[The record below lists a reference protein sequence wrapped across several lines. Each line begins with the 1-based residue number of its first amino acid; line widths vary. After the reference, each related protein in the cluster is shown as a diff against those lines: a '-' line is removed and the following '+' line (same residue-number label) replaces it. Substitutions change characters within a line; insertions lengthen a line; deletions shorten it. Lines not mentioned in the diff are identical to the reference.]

1 MGRIGKLVITLLLC
15 LMVGTAAS
23 AEGAVNLP
31 AQLLEIK
38 AEAFFGDTTLRRVII
53 PESVEKIGERA
64 FAYSA
69 VREVVLPPSLT
80 EMAADA
86 FEGCEGIVAVVHA
99 GSYAHAYCE
108 ENDVAFIRC
117 LHAHPEE
124 AMILLEKAED
134 SPMAGFR
141 EELTALLER
150 GFRLFFDRAGGD
162 AADTTLIR
170 LLVEQRVHAILS
182 LIARRLDDATTLR
195 YAVLLGEYGDA
206 GFAGM
211 MRKYHTMKKG
221 SAG

>member
-1 MGRIGKLVITLLLC
+1 MHEDNAVRARLIGAAKAEFLRCGYQKASLRTIAREAGASTGSVYFFFGSKEALFHE
-15 LMVGTAAS
+15 VVDDTAA
-23 AEGAVNLP
+23 A
-31 AQLLEIK
+31 
-38 AEAFFGDTTLRRVII
+38 LRQV
-53 PESVEKIGERA
+53 
-64 FAYSA
+64 
-69 VREVVLPPSLT
+69 LT
-80 EMAADA
+80 EGTCTEYSGEAA
-86 FEGCEGIVAVVHA
+86 G
-99 GSYAHAYCE
+99 E

-124 AMILLEKAED
+124 ALILLEKAED

>member
-1 MGRIGKLVITLLLC
+1 MNEDNAVRAR
-15 LMVGTAAS
+15 LMEAA
-23 AEGAVNLP
+23 
-31 AQLLEIK
+31 K
-38 AEAFFGDTTLRRVII
+38 AEFLRCGYQKASLRTIAREAGASTGSVYFFFGSKEALFHAVVDETAEALRQV
-53 PESVEKIGERA
+53 
-64 FAYSA
+64 
-69 VREVVLPPSLT
+69 LT
-80 EMAADA
+80 EGTRTEYSGEAA
-86 FEGCEGIVAVVHA
+86 G
-99 GSYAHAYCE
+99 E

>member
-1 MGRIGKLVITLLLC
+1 MHEDNAVRAR
-15 LMVGTAAS
+15 LMEAAKAEFLRCGYAKASLRTIAREAGVSTGSVYFFFGSKEALFHAVVDGTA
-23 AEGAVNLP
+23 
-31 AQLLEIK
+31 
-38 AEAFFGDTTLRRVII
+38 EALRQV
-53 PESVEKIGERA
+53 
-64 FAYSA
+64 
-69 VREVVLPPSLT
+69 LT
-80 EMAADA
+80 EGTRTEYSGEAT
-86 FEGCEGIVAVVHA
+86 G
-99 GSYAHAYCE
+99 E

-124 AMILLEKAED
+124 AVILLERAED

-150 GFRLFFDRAGGD
+150 GFRLFFDRAGGAKED
-162 AADTTLIR
+162 AMLIR

-182 LIARRLDDATTLR
+182 LIARRLDYQTTLR
-195 YAVLLGEYGDA
+195 YAVLIGEYGDA